1 MMRAALVLAL
11 ASVAAGFSMQQPVVR
26 RPALAV
32 RQSAPVMGWNPF
44 GKKPALADEINKKKG
59 GTVYD
64 DEVDTR
70 GLKQWDPDVAENGEV
85 DLAAIGQE
93 YYVAFIPF
101 LLFCFAYS
109 NGVFSFGYENGN
121 F

>member
-1 MMRAALVLAL
+1 MRTW
-11 ASVAAGFSMQQPVVR
+11 PR
-26 RPALAV
+26 R
-32 RQSAPVMGWNPF
+32 
-44 GKKPALADEINKKKG
+44 
-59 GTVYD
+59 
-64 DEVDTR
+64 
-70 GLKQWDPDVAENGEV
+70 DPDVAENGEV

>member
-1 MMRAALVLAL
+1 M
-11 ASVAAGFSMQQPVVR
+11 
-26 RPALAV
+26 
-32 RQSAPVMGWNPF
+32 MGWNPF

-70 GLKQWDPDVAENGEV
+70 GLKQWCVGHTAHTSGCVSCVPSAPHGSGVRTFPRRDPDVAENGEV
-85 DLAAIGQE
+85 ALAAIGQE

-101 LLFCFAYS
+101 LLFYFAYS